1 MNTINK
7 IEKQKRATVADLAA
21 EIDVIK
27 NNHLVHIHDCIHR
40 LEDDV
45 KDNRKFFTDRLDK
58 LDNRIWWV
66 LGLTI
71 TTLIAIITAHMGGL

>member
-1 MNTINK
+1 MKTLTK
-7 IEKQKRATVADLAA
+7 IEKQKKATVADLAA

-27 NNHLVHIHDCIHR
+27 NNHLAHIHDCIHR

-45 KDNRKFFTDRLDK
+45 KDNRKFFTDRLDR

-71 TTLIAIITAHMGGL
+71 TTLIAIVVERMI